1 MQGSEA
7 GCEGGWAGKDRSKLR
22 IKDPAK
28 FSWKPLELL
37 MLIARIYLNLYRADA
52 HAIARAI
59 ASDGQSYT
67 DDMFGTAIE
76 VGRWGIVSQAVAL
89 SPPL

>member
-1 MQGSEA
+1 
-7 GCEGGWAGKDRSKLR
+7 
-22 IKDPAK
+22 
-28 FSWKPLELL
+28 

-52 HAIARAI
+52 RAIAHAI

-76 VGRWGIVSQAVAL
+76 VGRRGVISQARAAAL
-89 SPPL
+89 IPLLPYTGNLALLVVPRLSGLSFCLCSGGAALG

>member
-1 MQGSEA
+1 MATSKSLRQ
-7 GCEGGWAGKDRSKLR
+7 EGARGGPGKDRSKLK

-28 FSWKPLELL
+28 FGWKPLELL

-52 HAIARAI
+52 QAISRAI

-67 DDMFGTAIE
+67 DDMFGAALE
-76 VGRWGIVSQAVAL
+76 VGLGC
-89 SPPL
+89 